1 MLTFKQFI
9 IEQEEAKKVT
19 AKDLHAIEIFAD
31 RLFKSV
37 GVDINFTKHFLDRAN
52 DPRNKKQISV
62 GELVRLWKQTYK
74 KYGKKIPKLGR
85 DAEAVLQDMQTDINV
100 PFVLKWDNRAQEFDL
115 VAKTI
120 MRKKGFHS
128 PDQKLKV

>member
-1 MLTFKQFI
+1 MKTFEEYL
-9 IEQEEAKKVT
+9 IEEAEAKKVT

-37 GVDINFTKHFLDRAN
+37 GVDINFTKHFLERAN

-74 KYGKKIPKLGR
+74 KHGKKIAKLGKG
-85 DAEAVLQDMQTDINV
+85 AEAVLTDMMTDINV
-100 PFVLKWDNRAQEFDL
+100 PFVLKWDNRSQEFDL
-115 VAKTI
+115 IAKTI
-120 MRKKGFHS
+120 MRKKNFHS
-128 PDQKLKV
+128 PDEKLTV